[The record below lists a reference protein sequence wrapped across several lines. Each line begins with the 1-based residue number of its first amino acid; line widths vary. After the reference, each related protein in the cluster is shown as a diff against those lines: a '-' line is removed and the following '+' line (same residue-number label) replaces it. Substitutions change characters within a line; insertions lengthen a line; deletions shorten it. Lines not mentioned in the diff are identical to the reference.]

1 MNYVGFAVWKHGVF
15 CIGSLHAQ
23 LLTPIFVCGLRPAT
37 NTCCNMEE
45 MLIFQGR
52 PPTTGADA
60 GTVNTDDLKMQKG
73 ADARRTLATAV

>member
-1 MNYVGFAVWKHGVF
+1 MNYVDFAVWKHGVF
-15 CIGSLHAQ
+15 CIGLLYTQ

-37 NTCCNMEE
+37 NTCCNMEQI
-45 MLIFQGR
+45 LIFQGP

-60 GTVNTDDLKMQKG
+60 GIVDIDSLKMQKG